1 MLEEDNREAW
11 RQPNGSSSV
20 VRKAAWALLEGDGE
34 VGYANQ
40 EGNMIDYLSF
50 FRILNLSLRSR
61 LHINI

>member
-34 VGYANQ
+34 AGSANQ

-50 FRILNLSLRSR
+50 F
-61 LHINI
+61 